1 MHQVYAVIL
10 TYNRKELLKR
20 CLDAI
25 YSQTRPCD
33 GVIVVDN
40 ASHDGTQQQ
49 LLEANYPS
57 LKVYVLSRNIGASGG
72 FNAGFRLA
80 YRNEAD
86 FVWMMDDDVI
96 PKPNALQNLLEAD
109 ARLSRMD
116 IDRAFLIST
125 AYTEEGLVT
134 DSPALNL
141 QRNEIGCPGWPGMVE
156 HGMVPVRHTT
166 FVSIL
171 VPRSAI
177 TEHGLP
183 IASMFIWGE
192 DTEYTLRITQD
203 KPGFLV
209 GSSKV
214 LHLREKNGPINI
226 LSENNP
232 ARMKYYRYFIRN
244 RIFICRKYFGTYR
257 LVLHISKVFFIVAK
271 LVRKGLFHRAGIV
284 LGGVMESIFFFPATE
299 PVEAP
304 IETLGASI
312 RLLEKPHYVAKKA
325 IASEAASDTL
335 ASGTLTNPPN
345 SSRPSPSGISRLP
358 DGADGATAGSRL
370 RVARH

>member
-25 YSQTRPCD
+25 YSQTRPCG

-49 LLEANYPS
+49 LLEANYPN

-80 YRNEAD
+80 YQNGAD

-96 PKPNALQNLLEAD
+96 PKSDALQHLLAAD
-109 ARLSRMD
+109 ERLSRMD
-116 IDRAFLIST
+116 ADRTFLLSM
-125 AYTEEGLVT
+125 ALTESGSVT
-134 DSPALNL
+134 DPPALNL
-141 QRNEIGCPGWPGMVE
+141 KTNSIGCPNWPEMVE
-156 HGMVPVRHTT
+156 YGMVPVQHTT

-171 VPRSAI
+171 VPRSTLAD
-177 TEHGLP
+177 HGLP
-183 IASMFIWGE
+183 ITSMFIWGE

-209 GSSKV
+209 GASKV
-214 LHLREKNGPINI
+214 LHLRHESGPLNI
-226 LSENNP
+226 ITENDP
-232 ARMKYYRYFIRN
+232 LRIKYYQYFVRN
-244 RIFICRKYFGTYR
+244 RVFITRKYFGKYR
-257 LVLHISKVFFIVAK
+257 ALIHVCKFLFTVLR
-271 LVRKGLFHRAGIV
+271 LLRRGLFRKAGIV
-284 LGGVMESIFFFPATE
+284 IKGIMESIFFFPATE

-304 IETLGASI
+304 IEALGASI
-312 RLLEKPHYVAKKA
+312 LLLEKPHCVAKKA
-325 IASEAASDTL
+325 IVSEAASDTL
-335 ASGTLTNPPN
+335 AEVEL
-345 SSRPSPSGISRLP
+345 SSSFSELGK
-358 DGADGATAGSRL
+358 L
-370 RVARH
+370 R

>member
-1 MHQVYAVIL
+1 MHRVFAVIL
-10 TYNRKELLKR
+10 TYNRKNLLKR
-20 CLDAI
+20 CLDAV

-40 ASHDGTQQQ
+40 ASDDGTQQQ
-49 LLEANYPS
+49 LLKADYHN

-80 YRNEAD
+80 YRNGAD
-86 FVWMMDDDVI
+86 FVWVMDDDVI
-96 PKPNALQNLLEAD
+96 PRPDTLQHLLEAD
-109 ARLSRMD
+109 ERLNRMH

-156 HGMVPVRHTT
+156 HGMVPVRNTT

-209 GSSKV
+209 GTSKV
-214 LHLREKNGPINI
+214 LHLRERNGPISI

-232 ARMKYYRYFIRN
+232 ARMKYYYYFIRN
-244 RIFICRKYFGTYR
+244 RVFIARKYFGKYR
-257 LVLHISKVFFIVAK
+257 LALHVSKVVLMI
-271 LVRKGLFHRAGIV
+271 LRLLRKGAFYKARIV
-284 LGGVMESIFFFPATE
+284 LEGLMSSVLFRPRIESID
-299 PVEAP
+299 AP
-304 IETLGASI
+304 IETLKTSVE
-312 RLLEKPHYVAKKA
+312 LLERPLCTSSNDLV
-325 IASEAASDTL
+325 
-335 ASGTLTNPPN
+335 SGTPLDSLANVEFT
-345 SSRPSPSGISRLP
+345 PSYPEPRKLQ
-358 DGADGATAGSRL
+358 DL
-370 RVARH
+370 